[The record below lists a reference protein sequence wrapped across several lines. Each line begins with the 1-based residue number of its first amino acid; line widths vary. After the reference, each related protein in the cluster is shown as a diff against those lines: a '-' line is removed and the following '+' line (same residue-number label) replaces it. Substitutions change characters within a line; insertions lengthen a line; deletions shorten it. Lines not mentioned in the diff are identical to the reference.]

1 MIEKWL
7 FPLTCF
13 IPAFLA
19 CQQPQTPV
27 SSASNQHNVYQ
38 QTILFDTTQTVIHVL
53 VALCDNRY
61 QGIVPVPAKIG
72 NGQDPDQNLY
82 WGCSLGVRTY
92 FSKSRNWKLIR
103 RDRPDSVRLERL
115 VFRHQK
121 TGAWLVAEAWDGRM
135 IKQCTRT
142 FFDYCSGNRP
152 DTLQVQHHI
161 IGIGGNARLI
171 AYTGH
176 DGLMDFRIQDV
187 YQPANQRKR
196 EAIILACI
204 SSHFFRP
211 HLEKTGARALLW
223 TTGLMSPEAYT
234 LHDALEAWLQ
244 GSSRDTVRIQAA
256 KAYARYQHCSEK
268 AALRLLING
277 Q

>member
-1 MIEKWL
+1 MRCKL
-7 FPLTCF
+7 LLPF
-13 IPAFLA
+13 IGLSMPFLA
-19 CQQPQTPV
+19 CESSQTRTNTAYQPNHV
-27 SSASNQHNVYQ
+27 NQ
-38 QTILFDTTQTVIHVL
+38 QTIPFDTTQTVIHVL
-53 VALCDNRY
+53 VALCDNQY

-92 FSKSRNWKLIR
+92 FSKSRYWTLVR
-103 RDRPDSVRLERL
+103 RDHPDSIRLERL
-115 VFRHQK
+115 VFRHRK
-121 TGAWLVAEAWDGRM
+121 TGAWLVAEAWDGRR
-135 IKQCTRT
+135 IQACTRL

-152 DTLQVQHHI
+152 DTLQVQQHV
-161 IGIGGNARLI
+161 IGTGGNAQLI

-176 DGLMDFRIQDV
+176 DGLMDFRVQDV
-187 YQPANQRKR
+187 YRPANQRKR

-204 SSHFFRP
+204 SSYFFRP
-211 HLEKTGARALLW
+211 HLAKTGARALLW

-244 GSSRDTVRIQAA
+244 GSSREAVRIQAA

-268 AALRLLING
+268 AALRLLINEP
-277 Q
+277 